1 MSTDL
6 IASDLFLT
14 AQMSDEVPQ
23 NSTIYVYPRPF
34 ESEEFNLSLRQL
46 NGEVLAKRHL
56 LEDPFEYR
64 GIREYQPYDSMKS
77 INWKASARTG
87 ELKVNQNNYTALK
100 SIRIFMNLEDSG
112 VLKKAECVEAS
123 IRIAA
128 GLCRFFLSQGMQVSC
143 YGNGADLFTG
153 EIVALENGGGITH
166 MNTIYRALARCNT
179 ANVINFKDCLEE
191 KLLHGSD
198 GSFTCI
204 VSPNHYSDFI
214 DAVTKL
220 QDSGRD
226 YVWFYP
232 VWESSDPK
240 VPDAV
245 AGHIRFVHIRK

>member
-1 MSTDL
+1 
-6 IASDLFLT
+6 
-14 AQMSDEVPQ
+14 
-23 NSTIYVYPRPF
+23 
-34 ESEEFNLSLRQL
+34 
-46 NGEVLAKRHL
+46 
-56 LEDPFEYR
+56 
-64 GIREYQPYDSMKS
+64 
-77 INWKASARTG
+77 
-87 ELKVNQNNYTALK
+87 
-100 SIRIFMNLEDSG
+100 
-112 VLKKAECVEAS
+112 
-123 IRIAA
+123 
-128 GLCRFFLSQGMQVSC
+128 
-143 YGNGADLFTG
+143 
-153 EIVALENGGGITH
+153 